1 VVQVKLG
8 LPDIEAA
15 EIDVGAGELS
25 IRSVNSAIV
34 TPFGSG
40 HVTEVGVVACHRQ
53 LCVQCAVED
62 HVAQPMLSRLL
73 KPCCCCCVDI
83 AMGTTIAAAHIL
95 TFLLHLQA
103 LRADVKLRLPPRHRV
118 VLEWGAN
125 LYSCEVRDCSW
136 LVFVLSLH
144 LCSRSAAVER
154 TRCVDCC

>member
-1 VVQVKLG
+1 VKLG

-40 HVTEVGVVACHRQ
+40 HVTEVSGVVPQAQ
-53 LCVQCAVED
+53 FCAAYD
-62 HVAQPMLSRLL
+62 HVAYSMLRALL
-73 KPCCCCCVDI
+73 EPFL
-83 AMGTTIAAAHIL
+83 AAALTSRWAPPLPCRTFL
-95 TFLLHLQA
+95 TFLFHLQA

-125 LYSCEVRDCSW
+125 LYSCEVRVCS
-136 LVFVLSLH
+136 
-144 LCSRSAAVER
+144 
-154 TRCVDCC
+154 